1 MSHKRLLVF
10 SWLCLSATHA
20 SAFDGLAVLGDSIS
34 TGAAANP
41 KVEFDSRSL
50 WDVFTGRSR
59 IELTSDLFPEQFRKL
74 AKDAGGPDLVL
85 PSIREN
91 DAGSGW
97 LWHNTMQALSSAT
110 IDEHRLS
117 YGYFVGRSLGLPTRD
132 ILLAGENGARSQRA
146 WVHASRLIGSR
157 KKDLPSRI
165 IMFYSGNDL
174 CAQSY
179 EDISSA
185 QDYGDGLLTGM
196 KYLVLNG
203 HVSPRGTRIFLPAF
217 LPVTTLMHE
226 QSILDRKIRL
236 HGDEVTCREAREK
249 LFSAKTP
256 KNLES
261 DDPRLQIFSAIFPPS
276 PVLLCPTLFSP
287 AAQDSA
293 RQTLLANRIRAYRDA
308 QKKAVQDF
316 NEWRG
321 QAHPA
326 KAFEAVYLDGPEQIR
341 FEGADVAGDC
351 FHLSA
356 EGQGKVASAILPG
369 LK

>member
-1 MSHKRLLVF
+1 MILRRFLIGSMFLTLAAK
-10 SWLCLSATHA
+10 AA
-20 SAFDGLAVLGDSIS
+20 AFDGLAVLGDSIS

-41 KVEFDSRSL
+41 KVEFDSRAL
-50 WDVFTGRSR
+50 WEVFVGRSR
-59 IELTSDLFPEQFRKL
+59 FELTADLFPDLFRHL
-74 AKDAGGPDLVL
+74 AKDVERPERVL

-91 DAGSGW
+91 DSGSGW
-97 LWHNTMQALSSAT
+97 LWQNVMQALSSTT

-117 YGYFVGRSLGLPTRD
+117 YGYFVGRSLGVPSRD
-132 ILLAGENGARSQRA
+132 ILLAGENGARSRRA

-157 KKDLPSRI
+157 NRDLPARI

-185 QDYGDGLLTGM
+185 EEYGAGLLNGM

-203 HVSPRGTRIFLPAF
+203 HVSPRGTRIFIPAF
-217 LPVTTLMHE
+217 LPVTALMHE
-226 QSILDRKIRL
+226 QSILERKISL
-236 HGDEVTCREAREK
+236 HGDEVTCREAREN
-249 LFSAKTP
+249 LFSTKSS
-256 KNLES
+256 KNMES
-261 DDPRLQIFSAIFPPS
+261 EDPRLQIFSAIIPPS

-287 AAQDSA
+287 AAQDPA
-293 RQTLLANRIRAYRDA
+293 RQTLLANRIRSYRDA

-321 QAHPA
+321 QKHPA
-326 KAFEAVYLDGPEQIR
+326 RAFEAIYLEGTEQIR

-356 EGQGKVASAILPG
+356 KGQGKVASAILPA